1 MTRVPP
7 APIFL
12 HGFGARYDLPIPL
25 TLYLYGAGAIVVLT
39 FVLVGVFTRRDAG
52 GTEIRYPRLEAPWL
66 ARAANA
72 PASWIVG
79 GVIGVVA
86 LVAVVVAGLLGSSDP
101 TRNPA
106 VYLVWIYLWVGL
118 LLLTA
123 LAGGV
128 WTYLNPFAALARWSG
143 LDGGSGRSG
152 NGRRHLPERIGIW
165 PAVAAFFGVA
175 WLELASGVSSRP
187 AVVAILA
194 LAYTVYTLAGMAV
207 FGRAVWLS
215 RCEAFTVLFGVASR
229 FGPVETERA
238 PDGTVE
244 RAWLRP
250 WGMGLL
256 APAAAGWDRIVFV
269 ILMLSD
275 LAFDGIEATPPWF
288 ALTQS
293 ATSLYE
299 AIGAAAG
306 RVVLDTAGLVAV
318 ALVFLGIFTLFVQLM
333 LALGGARRGR
343 LATTTAF
350 AFTLVPIALVYAFAH
365 YYTYLL
371 VQGQGLIPLLADPL
385 GRGWNLLPVGGF
397 QANWTLAQA
406 NIVWDAQVVLIV
418 LGHVIAVYLAHVCAR
433 HRFRGAGRA
442 LLSQYPMLILMV
454 AYTMTSLWIL
464 AQPITEGG

>member
-1 MTRVPP
+1 VTPGPPVPV
-7 APIFL
+7 FL

-39 FVLVGVFTRRDAG
+39 FVLVGVFTRRDEGA
-52 GTEIRYPRLEAPWL
+52 TEIRYPRLEAPWL

-86 LVAVVVAGLLGSSDP
+86 LAAVVVTGLQGPSDP

-123 LAGGV
+123 LVGNV
-128 WTYLNPFAALARWSG
+128 WTYLNPFSALARW
-143 LDGGSGRSG
+143 
-152 NGRRHLPERIGIW
+152 GRRDGWRRLPERIGIW

-194 LAYTVYTLAGMAV
+194 LAYTAYTLAGMAV

-215 RCEAFTVLFGVASR
+215 RCEAFTVLFGVAAR

-250 WGMGLL
+250 WGVGLL
-256 APAAAGWDRIVFV
+256 APVPAGWDRIVFV

-288 ALTQS
+288 TLTQS
-293 ATSLYE
+293 ATPLYE
-299 AIGAAAG
+299 AVGAAAG
-306 RVVLDTAGLVAV
+306 RVVLNTAGLVAV
-318 ALVFLGIFTLFVQLM
+318 GLVFLGIFTLFVELM
-333 LALGGARRGR
+333 LVLGGARGGK
-343 LATTTAF
+343 LATRTAF

-385 GRGWNLLPVGGF
+385 GRGWKLLPVGGF
-397 QANWTLAQA
+397 LPNWTLAQA
-406 NIVWDAQVVLIV
+406 NVVWDAQVVLIV

>member
-1 MTRVPP
+1 MPP
-7 APIFL
+7 VPIFL

-25 TLYLYGAGAIVVLT
+25 SLYLYGAGAIVVLT

-66 ARAANA
+66 ARAGNA
-72 PASWIVG
+72 RASQVVG

-86 LVAVVVAGLLGSSDP
+86 LVAVVVTGLLGSSDP

-106 VYLVWIYLWVGL
+106 VYLVWIYLWVGI

-123 LAGGV
+123 LVGNV
-128 WTYLNPFAALARWSG
+128 WTYLNPFAALARWRG
-143 LDGGSGRSG
+143 GDGGPGPG
-152 NGRRHLPERIGIW
+152 WRRLPERIGIW
-165 PAVAAFFGVA
+165 PAVVAFFGVA

-215 RCEAFTVLFGVASR
+215 RCEAFTVLFGVAAR

-250 WGMGLL
+250 WGVGLL
-256 APAAAGWDRIVFV
+256 APVTAGWDRIVFV

-293 ATSLYE
+293 ATPLYE
-299 AIGAAAG
+299 VVGATAG
-306 RVVLDTAGLVAV
+306 RVVLNTAGLVAV
-318 ALVFLGIFTLFVQLM
+318 GVVFLGIFTVFVRLM
-333 LALGGARRGR
+333 LVLGGARRGQ

-385 GRGWNLLPVGGF
+385 ARGWNLLPVGGY

-406 NIVWDAQVVLIV
+406 NVVWDAQVVLIV
-418 LGHVIAVYLAHVCAR
+418 LGHVIAVYLAHLCAR

>member
-1 MTRVPP
+1 MISAPP
-7 APIFL
+7 VPIFL

-39 FVLVGVFTRRDAG
+39 FVLVGVFTRRDEG

-86 LVAVVVAGLLGSSDP
+86 LAAVVVTGLLGPSDP

-123 LAGGV
+123 LVGNV
-128 WTYLNPFAALARWSG
+128 WTYLNPFSALARW
-143 LDGGSGRSG
+143 
-152 NGRRHLPERIGIW
+152 GRRDGWRRLPERIGIW
-165 PAVAAFFGVA
+165 PATAAFFVVA

-187 AVVAILA
+187 AVVAVLA
-194 LAYTVYTLAGMAV
+194 LAYTAYTLTGMAV
-207 FGRAVWLS
+207 FGRAAWLS

-250 WGMGLL
+250 WGVGLL
-256 APAAAGWDRIVFV
+256 APVAAGWDRIVFV

-288 ALTQS
+288 TLTQS
-293 ATSLYE
+293 ATPLYE
-299 AIGAAAG
+299 AMGAAAG
-306 RVVLDTAGLVAV
+306 RVVLDTAGLLAV
-318 ALVFLGIFTLFVQLM
+318 GLVFLGIFTLFVQLM
-333 LALGGARRGR
+333 LVLGGARRGR

-371 VQGQGLIPLLADPL
+371 VQGQGLVPLLGDPL

-397 QANWTLAQA
+397 QPNWTLAQA
-406 NIVWDAQVVLIV
+406 NVVWDAQVVLIV